1 MPAVACSPATRART
15 APASTRSVVG
25 SMPVRIASQFYTRN
39 LLTQHPVLWN
49 DDGIKVWFFAR
60 SSIPS
65 DISSSAPQPSGWG
78 TPLSFWPS
86 TDCNMTTF
94 FYDHQAIFDTTLCG
108 QWAGNAWTSTSGT
121 GQEQSCATMTGV
133 STCADYVANHG
144 DGFTE
149 ACEYASSYTTLHL
162 VDGSLDWEVKS
173 VKIYQEK

>member
-1 MPAVACSPATRART
+1 MTQVVACSQVTQART
-15 APASTRSVVG
+15 VLVSTRLVVG
-25 SMPVRIASQFYTRN
+25 SMPVCITFLVYTGS
-39 LLTQHPVLWN
+39 LLTQPAVLWN
-49 DDGIKVWFFAR
+49 DDGIKVWFFPR

-133 STCADYVANHG
+133 STCAEYVANHG
-144 DGFTE
+144 DGFAD
-149 ACEYASSYTTLHL
+149 ACEYAFPNAYSSR
-162 VDGSLDWEVKS
+162 
-173 VKIYQEK
+173 